1 MEHFTPA
8 KVRMHLNPRNLILI
22 VAGVVALILL
32 IASVFIVGPAE
43 RAVVTR
49 FGRYADTRMPGLQF
63 KLPFIERHY
72 IVNIEMVHREQ
83 FGFRTARTGSDPV
96 RHLAEATMLTGD
108 LNILEIEWI
117 IQYRISDPR
126 AWLFNVNIPDRIATI
141 RDVSRSVINQLVGD
155 RAIIG
160 IMGSERSAM
169 GVEALNMMNEIFRNY
184 GMGIS
189 VHEVVFQNSVPPD
202 RVRPA
207 FEDVNMASQEMRRLI
222 SEGMRTYNEVIPRS
236 RGEAQRVVQVARGYA
251 AERVNMARG
260 DVARF
265 NAVLTEYQA
274 SPAVTRQRLYYET
287 MEEIFKN
294 STGKNIIDHRLDNF
308 LPMQNLGR

>member
-1 MEHFTPA
+1 
-8 KVRMHLNPRNLILI
+8 
-22 VAGVVALILL
+22 
-32 IASVFIVGPAE
+32 
-43 RAVVTR
+43 
-49 FGRYADTRMPGLQF
+49 
-63 KLPFIERHY
+63 
-72 IVNIEMVHREQ
+72 
-83 FGFRTARTGSDPV
+83 
-96 RHLAEATMLTGD
+96 MLTGD